1 MAGTLRNVPPGQAVP
16 IQTRNGPRCI
26 RKVPNPTGRTRF
38 KGQFVCNSVCGL
50 PTKRP
55 SKKCGGIGQPML
67 QYGGYGGGGGMPMQ
81 HQMQQFPNYSRRGLP
96 GY

>member
-1 MAGTLRNVPPGQAVP
+1 MSAGTLRNVPPGQAVP

-67 QYGGYGGGGGMPMQ
+67 QYGGGMGGGYSAPMTS
-81 HQMQQFPNYSRRGLP
+81 FPNYSRRALP